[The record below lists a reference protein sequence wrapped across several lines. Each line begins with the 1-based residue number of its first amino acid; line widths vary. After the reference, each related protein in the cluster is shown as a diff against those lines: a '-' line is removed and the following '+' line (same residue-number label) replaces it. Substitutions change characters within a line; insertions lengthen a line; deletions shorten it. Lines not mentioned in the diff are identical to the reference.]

1 MGNPWSPEQT
11 VSESLAEKLITKDF
25 PELHS
30 VHAKLL
36 GKGFDNT
43 VFEVNGC
50 YVFRFPRR
58 QIAVGLLQT
67 EERLLPMLPD
77 MGIAIPVP
85 IFSGSPG
92 FDYKWPYL
100 GYSFLPGQPPAELT
114 EKQRASMAIPLAR
127 FLKTLHAIP
136 VDKALMAGVKYD
148 CLGRLDMNKRI
159 PMLNKTAE
167 KLYNLRP
174 ESDTIKQLHKYA
186 EMLVPIGEASEK
198 CLVHGDLHLRN
209 ILVNEK
215 GSLTGI
221 IDWGDTHIGDPA
233 IDLSAAYSLLPLEAR
248 SSFFEEYGQISE
260 EASELARFK
269 AVYTLAVLLI
279 YGIDLEDWQLTRIVD
294 KALKHAMS

>member
-58 QIAVGLLQT
+58 QIAVDLLQT

-174 ESDTIKQLHKYA
+174 ESDTIMQLHKYA

-279 YGIDLEDWQLTRIVD
+279 YGIDLEDWQLTGMID
-294 KALKHAMS
+294 NALKHAMS

>member
-1 MGNPWSPEQT
+1 
-11 VSESLAEKLITKDF
+11 
-25 PELHS
+25 
-30 VHAKLL
+30 
-36 GKGFDNT
+36 
-43 VFEVNGC
+43 
-50 YVFRFPRR
+50 
-58 QIAVGLLQT
+58 
-67 EERLLPMLPD
+67 
-77 MGIAIPVP
+77 
-85 IFSGSPG
+85 
-92 FDYKWPYL
+92 
-100 GYSFLPGQPPAELT
+100 
-114 EKQRASMAIPLAR
+114 
-127 FLKTLHAIP
+127 
-136 VDKALMAGVKYD
+136 MAGVKYD

-279 YGIDLEDWQLTRIVD
+279 YGIDLEDWQLTRIID